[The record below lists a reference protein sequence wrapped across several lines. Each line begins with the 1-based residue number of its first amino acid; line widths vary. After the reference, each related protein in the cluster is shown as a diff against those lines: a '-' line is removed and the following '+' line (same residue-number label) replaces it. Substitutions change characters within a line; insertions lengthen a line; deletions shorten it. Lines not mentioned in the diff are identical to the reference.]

1 MLIHLELPHRYEVE
15 SLAGTSSLPG
25 SEVFQYRA
33 AHSSHDDRPN
43 LLLRFHPEASQ
54 PWIGSFA
61 SGSVDPNAPSMVI
74 SSPNPLTAFVI
85 AGGDAYS
92 VKVDSPGSFQMLPVS
107 PVLFAEALPE
117 QGVVVLGSV
126 NALAV
131 YDSKGLCWFRRVV
144 DNELKLQSIAR
155 GRIHFSGLDAPNGK
169 SVSGS
174 ADLDTGK
181 EVA

>member
-15 SLAGTSSLPG
+15 SLAETSILAG

-33 AHSSHDDRPN
+33 AHPGHDDRPN
-43 LLLRFHPEASQ
+43 LLLRFRPEGSQ
-54 PWIGSFA
+54 PWIGSFS

-85 AGGDAYS
+85 AAGDAYS
-92 VKVDSPGSFQMLPVS
+92 VQVDSPGSFQMLPVS
-107 PVLFAEALPE
+107 PVLFAEALP
-117 QGVVVLGSV
+117 QQTVVVLGSA

-131 YDSKGLCWFRRVV
+131 YDPKGLCWFRRVV
-144 DNELKLQSIAR
+144 NDELKLESIAR
-155 GRIHFSGLDAPNGK
+155 GTIHFSGLDAANGK